1 MGRQVFLLISIHCW
15 IIVIGKKLRTILSV
29 QQVENDGIKY
39 DLTVGLDTIIKSTH
53 EKLLIAFVGKQ
64 IHRWSI
70 IITT

>member
-1 MGRQVFLLISIHCW
+1 MRA
-15 IIVIGKKLRTILSV
+15 ILSV
-29 QQVENDGIKY
+29 QQVENDEIKY
-39 DLTVGLDTIIKSTH
+39 DLTIGLDTIIKSTH